1 MGFINQLSYLGGPH
15 IVWMVDFELLGGLEV
30 FGTMEF
36 YIFYGIPFSWE
47 EGEQLTNSYFS
58 EG

>member
-1 MGFINQLSYLGGPH
+1 
-15 IVWMVDFELLGGLEV
+15 MVDFELLGGLEV